1 MLVFFYIIL
10 VKVQTDRELHF
21 FVDDVSIMH
30 LRVIKE
36 TCDQYY
42 V

>member
-10 VKVQTDRELHF
+10 VKVQTDRELHS
-21 FVDDVSIMH
+21 FVDDVSIKE
-30 LRVIKE
+30 RVIKE